1 MKLLVVDSDRDM
13 VEMLTNW
20 LRTRGYEVHHA
31 FTSERARQ
39 VWLEQRPD
47 VVMIDPDNSSND
59 PLAMCREMRG
69 AQDALVLALT
79 RANGED
85 AESACLENGAYSF
98 LAKPFMPRQLLAHLR
113 AESARSF
120 DTGAQSI
127 DYYRGW
133 PAPN

>member
-79 RANGED
+79 RANSED
-85 AESACLENGAYSF
+85 AESA
-98 LAKPFMPRQLLAHLR
+98 
-113 AESARSF
+113 
-120 DTGAQSI
+120 
-127 DYYRGW
+127 
-133 PAPN
+133 